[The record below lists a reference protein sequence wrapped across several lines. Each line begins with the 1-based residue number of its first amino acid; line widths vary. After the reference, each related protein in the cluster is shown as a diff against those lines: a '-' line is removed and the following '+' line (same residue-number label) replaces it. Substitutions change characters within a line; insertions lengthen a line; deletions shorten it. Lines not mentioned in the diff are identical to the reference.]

1 MKKLKSSLSKKLK
14 GNAGESLAE
23 VLIAL
28 LIAALALTMLAS
40 VITTAARTITRNK
53 QQMDAY
59 YAENEWLT
67 AHVDDAADG
76 SMTVTVTVKA
86 KDSTDEDSTVKTIKL
101 MPDQLPDGTLKP
113 LTVNYQVN
121 DIVGAENSDGKKEGI
136 PVVAFWKA
144 G

>member
-14 GNAGESLAE
+14 GKAGESIAE

-59 YAENEWLT
+59 YAANEWLT

-86 KDSTDEDSTVKTIKL
+86 STDEDSTVKTIKL

-121 DIVGAENSDGKKEGI
+121 DIVGVENSDGKKEGI

>member
-1 MKKLKSSLSKKLK
+1 MKKLRESLSKKLK
-14 GNAGESLAE
+14 GNAGESIAE

-40 VITTAARTITRNK
+40 VITTAAKTITKSK

-59 YAENEWLT
+59 YTANEWLT
-67 AHVDDAADG
+67 VH
-76 SMTVTVTVKA
+76 STSETKPWTVTVVKEVPGSDTGTPVNLTAAAGTITVKY
-86 KDSTDEDSTVKTIKL
+86 S
-101 MPDQLPDGTLKP
+101 
-113 LTVNYQVN
+113 VN
-121 DIVGAENSDGKKEGI
+121 DVVAEKTEDGYEGI

>member
-14 GNAGESLAE
+14 GTAGESIAE

-40 VITTAARTITRNK
+40 VISTAARTITRSK

-59 YAENEWLT
+59 YAANEWLS
-67 AHVDDAADG
+67 AHASSDTDA
-76 SMTVTVTVKA
+76 SWTVTVKD
-86 KDSTDEDSTVKTIKL
+86 DSEQQVYLISESED
-101 MPDQLPDGTLKP
+101 
-113 LTVNYQVN
+113 LTVNYQIN
-121 DIVGAENSDGKKEGI
+121 DIVGEKNGDTYAGI

>member
-1 MKKLKSSLSKKLK
+1 MKKLKSCLSKKLK
-14 GNAGESLAE
+14 GNAGESIAE

-53 QQMDAY
+53 KQMDAY
-59 YAENEWLT
+59 YAANEWLT
-67 AHVDDAADG
+67 AHAASVTD
-76 SMTVTVTVKA
+76 TWTVTVKDA
-86 KDSTDEDSTVKTIKL
+86 VSKNAINLTGATSSV
-101 MPDQLPDGTLKP
+101 
-113 LTVNYQVN
+113 TVNYQVN
-121 DIVGAENSDGKKEGI
+121 DVVGEKNNDGKFEGI

>member
-14 GNAGESLAE
+14 GTAGESIAE

-40 VITTAARTITRNK
+40 VISTAARTITRSK

-59 YAENEWLT
+59 YAANEWLS
-67 AHVDDAADG
+67 AHASSDTDAFW
-76 SMTVTVTVKA
+76 TVTVKNGS
-86 KDSTDEDSTVKTIKL
+86 KRVYLISESEN
-101 MPDQLPDGTLKP
+101 
-113 LTVNYQVN
+113 LTVNYQIN
-121 DIVGAENSDGKKEGI
+121 DIVGEKNGDTYAGI